1 MNSSNVFP
9 GFAGFSEHVPG
20 FAGFS
25 EHVTVVEYACC
36 ESVITKLITK
46 LITRIT
52 AGESILRM
60 GVGIFTVSRL
70 QTLAWIGFLMDFE
83 PAAK

>member
-1 MNSSNVFP
+1 MLLILE
-9 GFAGFSEHVPG
+9 GAYYTYPG

-36 ESVITKLITK
+36 ESV
-46 LITRIT
+46 ITRIT

-70 QTLAWIGFLMDFE
+70 QTLAWIWFATDFE
-83 PAAK
+83 PAGK